1 MTVDVVIA
9 GNVVCDAIMGCA
21 AQASIMP
28 YHVMESLG
36 LKPSRPSA
44 HSLCF
49 PGDSE
54 TVPEGVIEDVP
65 VDVGRVR
72 ILTTFHVLRMRNPKN
87 SYTLLLGMPW
97 LKAAKAMI
105 KFDKDGRFMVKIRD
119 GNEIINIHQRKKS
132 NYEQPTPFS
141 SVVEIGRSINQ

>member
-1 MTVDVVIA
+1 M
-9 GNVVCDAIMGCA
+9 
-21 AQASIMP
+21 Q
-28 YHVMESLG
+28 
-36 LKPSRPSA
+36 
-44 HSLCF
+44 
-49 PGDSE
+49 
-54 TVPEGVIEDVP
+54 
-65 VDVGRVR
+65 
-72 ILTTFHVLRMRNPKN
+72 NPKN

-97 LKAAKAMI
+97 LEVAKAMI